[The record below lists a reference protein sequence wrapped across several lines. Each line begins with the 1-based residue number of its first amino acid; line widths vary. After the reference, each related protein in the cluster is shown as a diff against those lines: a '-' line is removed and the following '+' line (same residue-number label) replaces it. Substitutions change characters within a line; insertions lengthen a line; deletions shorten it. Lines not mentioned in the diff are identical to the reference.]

1 MSTARIAALPDRGV
15 VSVAG
20 ADAAKLLQGL
30 ITNDMDLVRAGGA
43 IHAGLLSPQGKIL
56 FDFFVV
62 EGDSGY
68 LLETARDKSTDLV
81 KRLTM
86 YRLRANAAIA
96 DVTDQ
101 YRVFASWGG
110 ENSPAEASGSI
121 VASFADPRDARL
133 GRRFLADATRD
144 NPFEGASVPLVGPEA
159 YHAQRIAIGA
169 PKGGTD
175 YDYGDAFP
183 HEANFDL
190 FNGVSFTKG
199 CFVGQ
204 EVVARMQNKAVVRKR
219 IVRVAGTQRL
229 VSGADI
235 LIERA
240 PIGRVGSTDGASALA
255 MLRLDRAIE
264 AQEKGI
270 ELTSD
275 GARVTADPTALKNY
289 LAAAARASAG
299 GPRP

>member
-1 MSTARIAALPDRGV
+1 MSTAKFAALPDRGV

-30 ITNDMDLVRAGGA
+30 ITNDINLVAARGA

-62 EGDSGY
+62 EGGGGY

-96 DVTDQ
+96 DVTDR

-110 ENSPAEASGSI
+110 ENSPAEASRSGS
-121 VASFADPRDARL
+121 ASFVDPRDARL
-133 GRRFLADATRD
+133 GRRILTDATRD
-144 NPFEGASVPLVGPEA
+144 NPFDGAAVVEPDI
-159 YHAQRIAIGA
+159 YHAHRIAVGA
-169 PKGGTD
+169 PEGGKD

-183 HEANFDL
+183 HEADFDL

-199 CFVGQ
+199 CFIGQ

-219 IVRVAGTQRL
+219 IVRVAATRPL

-235 LIERA
+235 LIERT
-240 PIGRVGSTDGASALA
+240 PIGRVGSTNGASALA
-255 MLRLDRAIE
+255 MLRLDRAVE
-264 AQEKGI
+264 AREKGI

-275 GARVTADPTALKNY
+275 GARVTADAAALESY
-289 LAAAARASAG
+289 VAAAARASAG
-299 GPRP
+299 PSL